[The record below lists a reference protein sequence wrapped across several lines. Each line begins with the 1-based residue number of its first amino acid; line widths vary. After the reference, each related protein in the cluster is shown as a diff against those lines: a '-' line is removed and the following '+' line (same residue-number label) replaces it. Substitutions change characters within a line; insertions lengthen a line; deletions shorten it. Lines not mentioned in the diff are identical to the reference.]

1 MSFGPYSGLY
11 FLFYEMLKER
21 AADFSAQDYLRK
33 VSMKDE
39 SGRQAARKQDLRFAQ
54 AMFCSMQAGVAAAV
68 ITNPL
73 DLAKLRMQ
81 VQRAGKIGGGD
92 KS

>member
-39 SGRQAARKQDLRFAQ
+39 SGR
-54 AMFCSMQAGVAAAV
+54 
-68 ITNPL
+68 
-73 DLAKLRMQ
+73 
-81 VQRAGKIGGGD
+81 
-92 KS
+92 